1 MVTIDQI
8 VEVILRRASFSPR
21 VVGAQLGNSVR
32 QAFPSLNL
40 KLEYGGLQ
48 TFIKQHCQG
57 KLFWVGKTGPDDIY
71 TTVQPAATE
80 TNAMAQEPITAP
92 FWQAFANPERNY
104 IPAVNLANGSFT
116 SVPNGQAL
124 PAGFVEVKK
133 LTEDEHRTFAKEFL
147 LFVDHQ
153 DRAILGPIVSKSN
166 FWPEWSE
173 RITSQA
179 FGRYR
184 SKWLTYRFHRILNS
198 LEARLSEMGVI
209 EEMRLV
215 ILEKVK
221 ETKDPRRNAER
232 AEAANRLVSSV
243 AGNQICGNLSEL
255 RQLAHKAIDSM
266 GEDELR
272 RLWIPLGAVGDVLK
286 PK

>member
-8 VEVILRRASFSPR
+8 VEVILRRATFSPR

-32 QAFPSLNL
+32 QAFPSLNI

-48 TFIKQHCQG
+48 SFIKQHCQG
-57 KLFWVGKTGPDDIY
+57 KLFWVGKNGPDDVY
-71 TTVQPAATE
+71 TTVQPATPE
-80 TNAMAQEPITAP
+80 TNLNTSEQISAP
-92 FWQAFANPERNY
+92 FWQAFANPERNF
-104 IPAVNLANGSFT
+104 IPVINLASGSFA
-116 SVPNGQAL
+116 SVPNGQTP

-153 DRAILGPIVSKSN
+153 DRAILGPIVSKNN

-173 RITSQA
+173 RITVQA

-198 LEARLSEMGVI
+198 LEARLSELGI
-209 EEMRLV
+209 SEQMRLG

-221 ETKDPRRNAER
+221 ESKDPRRNAER
-232 AEAANRLVSSV
+232 AEAANRAVSSV
-243 AGNQICGNLSEL
+243 AMSQISGNLSEL

-272 RLWIPLGAVGDVLK
+272 RLWVPLGAVGDVLK